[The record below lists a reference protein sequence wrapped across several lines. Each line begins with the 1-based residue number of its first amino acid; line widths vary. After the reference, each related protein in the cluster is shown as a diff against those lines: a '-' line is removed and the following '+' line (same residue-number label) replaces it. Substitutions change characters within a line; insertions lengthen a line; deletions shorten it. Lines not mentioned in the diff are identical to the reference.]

1 MYSSLHRQI
10 YSSIKLIKD
19 LLATNQEQYLQHYDQ
34 KRIDEKLCFLGE
46 NKNGQVDSP
55 LPEVLPL
62 GAALGAQVA
71 SGIVA
76 ATLYTTNIPSIQNGH
91 QFHLGFAH

>member
-1 MYSSLHRQI
+1 M
-10 YSSIKLIKD
+10 
-19 LLATNQEQYLQHYDQ
+19 
-34 KRIDEKLCFLGE
+34 FLRGE
-46 NKNGQVDSP
+46 NENDQVESP

-76 ATLYTTNIPSIQNGH
+76 ATLFTTNIPSI
-91 QFHLGFAH
+91 